1 MYRNL
6 KKILAGT
13 LLSAFILTPSL
24 PIYARPVQDINGKKI
39 ELADQVNRIADLWH
53 ANNQVVLLLG
63 GGDKLV
69 ATTDI
74 IRNNPWFAEVFP
86 KIKTVPALTNG
97 QGVQMEAL
105 LAVRPDAVLVSSPA
119 IQQQVQKAG
128 MKAVLVIFQDFD
140 GLKKTVRI
148 TASVIGGNAP
158 KIAETYIGEL
168 DGNINVVKSRIKNIP
183 ENRRPTVL
191 HITGSTNLIEV
202 DGGKSMIGEWIRL
215 AGGRS
220 I

>member
-1 MYRNL
+1 MLKQGRLKQNVCTFKAATPSNHIRKIPMYRNL

-105 LAVRPDAVLVSSPA
+105 LAVRPDAVLVSSPRHST
-119 IQQQVQKAG
+119 AG
-128 MKAVLVIFQDFD
+128 A
-140 GLKKTVRI
+140 
-148 TASVIGGNAP
+148 
-158 KIAETYIGEL
+158 
-168 DGNINVVKSRIKNIP
+168 KSRH
-183 ENRRPTVL
+183 E
-191 HITGSTNLIEV
+191 
-202 DGGKSMIGEWIRL
+202 GGIGYFPRL
-215 AGGRS
+215 
-220 I
+220 